1 MTKTISTILV
11 HCLIFTPIVV
21 LGLTIS
27 PTSQGHSGTTLL
39 RLPQISSILKSDN
52 NALLSEP
59 SGISNWQVHSACR
72 DAIKGTSPEAKS
84 LGQFVCRMAQDMV
97 YEQNIYHQYFINYFT
112 EKNMEEPLYIING
125 YSVTGCDVS
134 ELDRANFTAMIIH
147 YFDNFEDEL
156 EDSFFWTLAQVLKP
170 YCDELKDAAVEFHL
184 DGRKS

>member
-21 LGLTIS
+21 LGLTTS
-27 PTSQGHSGTTLL
+27 PTSQGHSGTTA
-39 RLPQISSILKSDN
+39 LPNIDNILPSDL
-52 NALLSEP
+52 NALLAEP
-59 SGISNWQVHSACR
+59 SGISNWQVHGACR
-72 DAIKGTSPEAKS
+72 DAIKGTSPVAKS
-84 LGQFVCRMAQDMV
+84 MGQIVCRMAQDMV

-134 ELDRANFTAMIIH
+134 ELDRANFTAMIIQ
-147 YFDNFEDEL
+147 YFDYFEDEL

-184 DGRKS
+184 EGRKS

>member
-1 MTKTISTILV
+1 MQRLINLTAIHSLIALPILV
-11 HCLIFTPIVV
+11 IL
-21 LGLTIS
+21 LIS
-27 PTSQGHSGTTLL
+27 PTSHGHSGTTLL

-59 SGISNWQVHSACR
+59 SGISNWQVHGACR

-84 LGQFVCRMAQDMV
+84 LGQFVCRMVQDMV

-134 ELDRANFTAMIIH
+134 ELDRANFTAMIIQ
-147 YFDNFEDEL
+147 YFDYFEDEL

>member
-59 SGISNWQVHSACR
+59 SGISNWQVHGACR

-134 ELDRANFTAMIIH
+134 ELDRANFTAMIIQ
-147 YFDNFEDEL
+147 YFDYFEDEL

>member
-1 MTKTISTILV
+1 M
-11 HCLIFTPIVV
+11 
-21 LGLTIS
+21 GLYLDYNAS
-27 PTSQGHSGTTLL
+27 APMVQ
-39 RLPQISSILKSDN
+39 SSIDAMVESMQIVGN
-52 NALLSEP
+52 PSSIHS
-59 SGISNWQVHSACR
+59 SGISNWQVHGACR
-72 DAIKGTSPEAKS
+72 DAIKGKSPEAKS

-156 EDSFFWTLAQVLKP
+156 DDSFFWTLAQVLKP
-170 YCDELKDAAVEFHL
+170 YCDELKDAAVEFYL

>member
-27 PTSQGHSGTTLL
+27 PTSQGHSGTTA
-39 RLPQISSILKSDN
+39 LPSIDSILKKNDN
-52 NALLSEP
+52 NALLDEP
-59 SGISNWQVHSACR
+59 SGIANWQVHSACR

-84 LGQFVCRMAQDMV
+84 LGQFVCRMVQDMV

-147 YFDNFEDEL
+147 YFDNFGDEL

>member
-1 MTKTISTILV
+1 MQKTISTILV

-21 LGLTIS
+21 LGLTTS
-27 PTSQGHSGTTLL
+27 PTSQGHSGTTA
-39 RLPQISSILKSDN
+39 LPSIDNILPSDL
-52 NALLSEP
+52 NALLAEP
-59 SGISNWQVHSACR
+59 SGISNWQVHGACR

-134 ELDRANFTAMIIH
+134 ELDRANFTAMIIQ
-147 YFDNFEDEL
+147 YFDYFEDEL
-156 EDSFFWTLAQVLKP
+156 EDSFFWTLEQVLKP
-170 YCDELKDAAVEFHL
+170 YCDELKDAAVEFYL